1 MQPLKEKINLVVEDM
16 TQIDFRKE
24 KQSIHNKLFDL
35 VIYPSHSL
43 MSVGNENNQKKAL
56 CSGLKHLS
64 KNGLIIFDLHN
75 PNNYFLD
82 KNYKI
87 LGTKNY

>member
-1 MQPLKEKINLVVEDM
+1 
-16 TQIDFRKE
+16 
-24 KQSIHNKLFDL
+24 
-35 VIYPSHSL
+35 

-64 KNGLIIFDLHN
+64 KDGFIIFDLHN
-75 PNNYFLD
+75 PNNYFVD

-87 LGTKNY
+87 FHH